1 MIPPAVFHEV
11 VEQGEGFPVRRNV
24 EAALGEWIRVESVKN
39 QNQEQ
44 VEEVCRVGRL
54 DLGEAEVIVLALGLG
69 AQRLLL
75 DDQRAVS
82 QARRLGLTVTRTPVI
97 YAEAKLRG
105 WIPSVREKLEALR
118 RQGFRLKP
126 SDYRLVLAKLGE
138 L

>member
-1 MIPPAVFHEV
+1 M
-11 VEQGEGFPVRRNV
+11 

-39 QNQEQ
+39 QPE
-44 VEEVCRVGRL
+44 VEEVCRAGRL
-54 DLGEAEVIVLALGLG
+54 DLGEAEAIVLTQELG
-69 AQRLLL
+69 AERLLL

-97 YAEAKLRG
+97 YGEAKLRG
-105 WIPSVREKLEALR
+105 WIPSVRHKLDALR
-118 RQGFRLKP
+118 KQGFRLTD